1 MTRTLILAENTFRE
15 AIRDRLLYVAL
26 VFGGIIL
33 CGSVL
38 IAPLTL
44 GENAK
49 IIVDLGLSAISVFA
63 VLIVILVGTGL
74 VYKEIERRT
83 IHTVLAQ
90 PVWRHEF
97 VLGKFLGLYG
107 VLAVALALLS
117 LFYLLVVSVFANG
130 VQANLLVALLLT
142 FCEAG
147 VVTAIAL
154 LFSSVASPLLSAVF
168 TFAIYLLGHLAAD
181 LPALAAQTQS
191 VVVDGMV
198 RVVTTILPAL
208 HHFEI
213 RNNVLSGVP
222 VPPERVYLCLA
233 YAGLY
238 TATVLLVTIVV
249 FSRRDFE

>member
-15 AIRDRLLYVAL
+15 AIRDRLLYVVL
-26 VFGGIIL
+26 VFGGLIL

-49 IIVDLGLSAISVFA
+49 IIVDLGLSAVNVFA

-97 VLGKFLGLYG
+97 VLGKFLGLYS
-107 VLAVALALLS
+107 VLAVCLTLLS
-117 LFYLLVVSVFANG
+117 LFYLLMILVFADG
-130 VQANLLVALLLT
+130 VNTNVLLALLLT
-142 FCEAG
+142 FSEAG
-147 VVTAIAL
+147 IVTAIAL

-181 LPALAAQTQS
+181 LPALTMQTESAA
-191 VVVDGMV
+191 VHGMV
-198 RVVTTILPAL
+198 KAATFLLPAL

-222 VPPERVYLCLA
+222 VPPERIYFCLA

-238 TATVLLVTIVV
+238 VVSLLLITIVV
-249 FSRRDFE
+249 FSRRDFD